1 MSEYSLIMGER
12 SLSVKS
18 ELDSRPMSDVV
29 WRPDEETLEH
39 ANVVRLMRRHGIES
53 YWELVRR
60 SQQEPEWFWPAAV
73 EDLGLEFSR
82 PWEQVYDDSGGPE
95 WTTWFPGATVSIARN
110 CVHRWAERD
119 PERIGAV
126 FAGEDGSRRQ
136 LTFAQLSRDVTR
148 LAEGLVRLEVEA
160 GDRVAIYLPM
170 CPEVAVASHACAHVG
185 AVQVPLFSG
194 FAAPAIAERLRDSE
208 AKVVITADYSLRRGA
223 RLEMRA
229 AVEEAAGAA
238 PSVEHV
244 VTWARDAGWGAIV
257 EESPGVLP
265 PLEVAS
271 EHPYLLTYTS
281 GTTGRPKGVL
291 HVQGGFLVSIARE
304 VAYQADVHPD
314 DLLHF
319 ATDMGWIMGPW
330 TVVGGGALG
339 CTLLFAEGA
348 PDRPPDRLW
357 RLVEDE
363 RVSVLGL
370 SPTLV
375 RALIPHGEP
384 AADFSS
390 LRVLVTTGEPWNP
403 DPYRWLF
410 ERVGGG
416 RLPIINCSGGTEVA
430 ACFLSPT
437 PAIPIKECSLG
448 GPALG
453 MAMDVVDDDGASLIG
468 TGDVG
473 ELVCRR
479 PFPGMTRGFWRDPER
494 YLDAYWRR
502 LPGVWVHGDW
512 ASVDEDGY
520 WFLHGRSD
528 DTLNIAGKRIGPA
541 ELESAAVSHPAVS
554 EAAAV
559 GIPHEVKGEVA
570 WIFCVAAPG
579 YEPTEELAVEV
590 AEAAADE
597 LGKAFRPDRVVF
609 VPALPKTRSAKIV
622 RRAVRAKA
630 LGTDPGDL
638 SSVENPEALEAI
650 ARAV

>member
-1 MSEYSLIMGER
+1 MA
-12 SLSVKS
+12 
-18 ELDSRPMSDVV
+18 DVV
-29 WRPDEETLEH
+29 WTPDERTLAH
-39 ANVVRLMRRHGIES
+39 ANVVRLMRRHGIDD
-53 YWELVRR
+53 YRELVRR
-60 SQQEPEWFWPAAV
+60 SHEQPEWFWPAAI

-82 PWEQVYDDSGGPE
+82 PWERVFDDSRGPE
-95 WTTWFPGATVSIARN
+95 WTTWFTGATLSIARN
-110 CVHRWAERD
+110 CVHRWAERT
-119 PERIGAV
+119 PEKVGAV
-126 FAGEDGSRRQ
+126 FAGEDGTRRE
-136 LTFAQLSRDVTR
+136 LTFAELSRDVTR
-148 LAEGLVRLEVEA
+148 LAEGLVRLGVEP
-160 GDRVAIYLPM
+160 GDRVAIYMPM

-185 AVQVPLFSG
+185 AVQVPVFSG
-194 FAAPAIAERLRDSE
+194 FAAPAVAQRLQDSE

-223 RLEMRA
+223 RLPMRETA
-229 AVEEAAGAA
+229 EEAAREA

-244 VTWARDAGWGAIV
+244 VTWERDAGWGAIV
-257 EESPGVLP
+257 TESPGTLP
-265 PLEVAS
+265 PLEVDS

-281 GTTGRPKGVL
+281 GTTGKPKGVL

-304 VAYQADVHPD
+304 VAYQADAHPED
-314 DLLHF
+314 TIHF

-339 CTLLFAEGA
+339 CRLVFAEGA
-348 PDRPPDRLW
+348 PDRPADRLW
-357 RLVEDE
+357 LLIEDE
-363 RVSVLGL
+363 RVSILGV

-375 RALIPHGEP
+375 RALAPHGDP
-384 AADFSS
+384 QADLSS
-390 LRVLVTTGEPWNP
+390 LRTIVTTGEPWNP

-416 RLPIINCSGGTEVA
+416 RCPIINCSGGTEVG

-437 PAIPIKECSLG
+437 PATPIKACSLG

-453 MAMDVVDDDGASLIG
+453 MAMDVVDAEGRSLVGAG
-468 TGDVG
+468 EVG
-473 ELVCRR
+473 ELVCRK

-512 ASVDEDGY
+512 ASVDADGF

-541 ELESAAVSHPAVS
+541 ELESAAVAHPAVA

-559 GIPHEVKGEVA
+559 GVPHEVKGEVA

-579 YEPTEELAVEV
+579 HEPSDELAAEV
-590 AEAAADE
+590 AALAATE

-622 RRAVRAKA
+622 RRAVRATA
-630 LGTDPGDL
+630 LGEDPGDL
-638 SSVENPEALEAI
+638 SSVENPEALAAI
-650 ARAV
+650 ARTI

>member
-1 MSEYSLIMGER
+1 
-12 SLSVKS
+12 
-18 ELDSRPMSDVV
+18 MSDVV
-29 WRPDEETLEH
+29 WRPDEETLER

-53 YWELVRR
+53 YWELVDR
-60 SQQEPEWFWPAAV
+60 SRQEPEWFWPAAV
-73 EDLGLEFSR
+73 EDLRLEFSR

-110 CVHRWAERD
+110 CVHRWAESD
-119 PERIGAV
+119 PERIGAI
-126 FAGEDGSRRQ
+126 FAGEDGSRRE

-148 LAEGLVRLEVEA
+148 LAEGLVRLGVAA

-194 FAAPAIAERLRDSE
+194 FAAPAIAQRLQDSE
-208 AKVVITADYSLRRGA
+208 ARVVITADYSLRRGA

-229 AVEEAAGAA
+229 AVEEAARAA

-244 VTWARDAGWGAIV
+244 VTWERDTGWGAIV
-257 EESPGVLP
+257 EESPGMLP
-265 PLEVAS
+265 ALEVAS

-314 DLLHF
+314 DVLHF

-330 TVVGGGALG
+330 AVVGGGALG

-384 AADFSS
+384 EADLSS
-390 LRVLVTTGEPWNP
+390 LRILVTTGEPWNP

-453 MAMDVVDDDGASLIG
+453 MAMDVVDGDGASLIG
-468 TGDVG
+468 TGEVG

>member
-1 MSEYSLIMGER
+1 MAE
-12 SLSVKS
+12 
-18 ELDSRPMSDVV
+18 VV
-29 WRPDEETLEH
+29 WTPDEETLAR
-39 ANVVRLMRRHGIES
+39 ANVVRLMRRHGMES

-60 SQQEPEWFWPAAV
+60 SQDEPEWFWPAAV
-73 EDLGLEFSR
+73 EDLGIEFSR
-82 PWEQVYDDSGGPE
+82 PWERVYDDSRGPE
-95 WTTWFPGATVSIARN
+95 WTTWFTGATVSIARN

-126 FAGEDGSRRQ
+126 FAGEDGSRRE
-136 LTFAQLSRDVTR
+136 LTFGELSRDVTR
-148 LAEGLVRLEVEA
+148 LAEGLVRLGVEP

-194 FAAPAIAERLRDSE
+194 FAAHAVAERLRDSE

-223 RLEMRA
+223 RLPMRTTA
-229 AVEEAAGAA
+229 EEAVRES

-244 VTWARDAGWGAIV
+244 VTWERDAGWGSIV
-257 EESPGVLP
+257 DENPGELP

-304 VAYQADVHPD
+304 VAYQADVHAD
-314 DLLHF
+314 DVLHF
-319 ATDMGWIMGPW
+319 STDMGWIMGPW
-330 TVVGGGALG
+330 AVVGGGALG

-348 PDRPPDRLW
+348 PDRPADRLW

-384 AADFSS
+384 EADLSS
-390 LRVLVTTGEPWNP
+390 LRILVTTGEPWNP

-416 RLPIINCSGGTEVA
+416 QRPIINCSGGTEVA

-453 MAMDVVDDDGASLIG
+453 MAMDVVGADGASLLG
-468 TGDVG
+468 TGEVG

-479 PFPGMTRGFWRDPER
+479 PFPGMTRGFWREPER

-502 LPGVWVHGDW
+502 FPGVWVHGDW

-541 ELESAAVSHPAVS
+541 ELESAAVAHPAVS

-559 GIPHEVKGEVA
+559 GVPHEVKGEVA
-570 WIFCVAAPG
+570 WVFCVAAPG
-579 YEPTEELAVEV
+579 HEPSEELAAEV
-590 AEAAADE
+590 AATAASE
-597 LGKAFRPDRVVF
+597 LGKAFKPDRVVF

-630 LGTDPGDL
+630 LGADPGDL
-638 SSVENPEALEAI
+638 SSVENPESLEAI

>member
-1 MSEYSLIMGER
+1 MA
-12 SLSVKS
+12 
-18 ELDSRPMSDVV
+18 DVV
-29 WRPDEETLEH
+29 WTPDEEALDR
-39 ANVVRLMRRHGIES
+39 ANVVRLMRRHGIGSVE
-53 YWELVRR
+53 ELVRR
-60 SQQEPEWFWPAAV
+60 SQDDPDWFWPAVV
-73 EDLGLEFSR
+73 EDLGLDFSR
-82 PWEQVYDDSGGPE
+82 PWERVYDDSRGPE
-95 WTTWFPGATVSIARN
+95 WTTWFSGARLSIARN
-110 CVHRWAERD
+110 CVHRWAERAPD
-119 PERIGAV
+119 RVGAV
-126 FAGEDGSRRQ
+126 FAGEDGSRRE
-136 LTFAQLSRDVTR
+136 LTFRELSRVVTR
-148 LAEGLVRLEVEA
+148 LAEGLVRLGVEP
-160 GDRVAIYLPM
+160 GDRVALYLPM
-170 CPEVAVASHACAHVG
+170 SPEAAVASHACAHVG

-194 FAAPAIAERLRDSE
+194 FAAPAVAQRLQDAE
-208 AKVVITADYSLRRGA
+208 AMVVITADYSLRRGA
-223 RLEMRA
+223 RLPMRETVA
-229 AVEEAAGAA
+229 EAARVA

-244 VTWARDAGWGAIV
+244 VTWERDAGWGAIV
-257 EESPGVLP
+257 EESPGVLV
-265 PLEVAS
+265 PLEGES

-304 VAYQADVHPD
+304 VGYQADIHPD
-314 DLLHF
+314 DVLHF
-319 ATDMGWIMGPW
+319 STDMGWIMGSW
-330 TVVGGGALG
+330 AVVGGGALG
-339 CTLLFAEGA
+339 CTLVFAEGA
-348 PDRPPDRLW
+348 PDRPSDRLW
-357 RLVEDE
+357 RLVEQE

-375 RALIPHGEP
+375 RALVPHGEP
-384 AADFSS
+384 TADLSS
-390 LRVLVTTGEPWNP
+390 LRILVSTGEPWNP
-403 DPYRWLF
+403 APYRWLF

-437 PAIPIKECSLG
+437 PAGPIKECSLG

-453 MAMDVVDDDGASLIG
+453 MAMDVVDAEGRSLAG
-468 TGDVG
+468 TGAVG

-502 LPGVWVHGDW
+502 FPGVWVHGDW

-541 ELESAAVSHPAVS
+541 ELESAAVGHPAVA

-559 GIPHEVKGEVA
+559 GVPHEVKGEVA

-579 YEPTEELAVEV
+579 HEPSDELAAEV
-590 AEAAADE
+590 TARAAEE

-622 RRAVRAKA
+622 RRAVRAQA

-638 SSVENPEALEAI
+638 SSLENPEALEAI